1 MEHPAYQATQ
11 STPPTSDAALASM
24 PPQKPS
30 GRNWKKW
37 FVMFLIVDLLVLTG
51 IYFFVLSR
59 QTPQPQKSVSKTAP
73 SPSPASNPAKADP
86 TADWKTYT
94 NSEYNFSF
102 KYPPQYSVTPLTE
115 TKKSYNNG
123 NPLEITEFG
132 FPFSLGKMFNGAPDQ
147 SGFILEIRPTLG
159 KTIAEEYGNSP
170 ALGGGRVEVT
180 YLSET
185 GGAEEAAIIRPS
197 NSGRVY
203 RAGKYFYLVS
213 SIQNL
218 IGDDSTYINLEEIYK
233 TFKFTKKTNET
244 STIPPL
250 PISTSYKL
258 ASTSKISPDGSFII
272 EEILVGNY
280 VTSIKTKD
288 GNVISDNVALK
299 NEDVLGYSKKFACQC
314 GTSFKGWID
323 SSTFVLEIRNALAET
338 FEYLVDARTGKVD
351 EASLRRVK

>member
-1 MEHPAYQATQ
+1 MDHPAYQSTQ
-11 STPPTSDAALASM
+11 STLPTSDEALASM

-37 FVMFLIVDLLVLTG
+37 IYIFVAILLVITAG
-51 IYFFVLSR
+51 GTFVLSKQ
-59 QTPQPQKSVSKTAP
+59 QTKQSQERSTSQPTAAAP
-73 SPSPASNPAKADP
+73 SPTPDP
-86 TADWKTYT
+86 TTDWKTYT

-132 FPFSLGKMFNGAPDQ
+132 FPFSLGKMFNGASDQ

-197 NSGRVY
+197 SSGRVY
-203 RAGKYFYLVS
+203 RAGNYFYLVS
-213 SIQNL
+213 SIQNI

-233 TFKFTKKTNET
+233 TFKF
-244 STIPPL
+244 IDPL
-250 PISTSYKL
+250 PSV
-258 ASTSKISPDGSFII
+258 TSKDPKTACEQNGGKWLANYNECEAASGGLDESTCKEHGGSFNECDSACRHDPNAQGCI
-272 EEILVGNY
+272 EVCI
-280 VTSIKTKD
+280 
-288 GNVISDNVALK
+288 NVC
-299 NEDVLGYSKKFACQC
+299 KF
-314 GTSFKGWID
+314 
-323 SSTFVLEIRNALAET
+323 
-338 FEYLVDARTGKVD
+338 
-351 EASLRRVK
+351 